1 MKNKQVL
8 TSLAIV
14 AALGL
19 IAVMAA
25 VPFEIGGAATTEN
38 NQTTI
43 TSALQEEETI
53 STMTTTTTTNN
64 FSNAVLG
71 SPFSFG
77 EGIEASVNQ

>member
-25 VPFEIGGAATTEN
+25 VPFESGDAPPTTG
-38 NQTTI
+38 NQTMNT
-43 TSALQEEETI
+43 
-53 STMTTTTTTNN
+53 
-64 FSNAVLG
+64 VR
-71 SPFSFG
+71 
-77 EGIEASVNQ
+77 